1 MKYMIMMFGSA
12 GDMVATQP
20 REWNQEMIAFMH
32 QLDQDLTDAG
42 ELVHQQGRA
51 DASTTKTVSPNNGDV
66 VVTDGPYPETKESL
80 IGFWVVD
87 VDTLLWT
94 RLPPSLSPGHRQL
107 DAARDQTVTAKR
119 RYFVPD
125 ARPSNVSTERQ
136 HYRNQQPDCLGG

>member
-66 VVTDGPYPETKESL
+66 VVTDGP
-80 IGFWVVD
+80 
-87 VDTLLWT
+87 TLRRRSRSSASGSWT
-94 RLPPSLSPGHRQL
+94 WTPGSGRASHHRLAPG
-107 DAARDQTVTAKR
+107 TANSMQHGI
-119 RYFVPD
+119 
-125 ARPSNVSTERQ
+125 RP
-136 HYRNQQPDCLGG
+136 